1 VANCC
6 QRITL
11 EKAAMVMLTSFGSKK
26 DDYIF
31 NKVKTSMESYFSSD
45 TYKNHCLDTDK
56 LHKDI
61 LDILCIDGNQF
72 NNDTAVVG
80 NDTKQDY
87 YIFPSSSSNYKC
99 DDFNVNGLRLTVEKG
114 KKAAVAV
121 VYFTFN
127 DEGLWKRFMYF
138 IVNNITDREMLS
150 YYSDDLKLQEVKN
163 NVSLL

>member
-1 VANCC
+1 
-6 QRITL
+6 L
-11 EKAAMVMLTSFGSKK
+11 EKAAMVMLTSFDSEK

-31 NKVKTSMESYFSSD
+31 YRVKALMEGYFSSN
-45 TYKNHCLDTDK
+45 TYKNHCLDADK
-56 LHKDI
+56 LHKDVF
-61 LDILCIDGNQF
+61 DILCIDGKQF
-72 NNDTAVVG
+72 DNNTAVVG

-87 YIFPSSSSNYKC
+87 YIFPSCGSNYKC
-99 DDFNVNGLRLTVEKG
+99 ADFNVNGLRLTVEKG

-121 VYFTFN
+121 VYFTFD
-127 DEGLWKRFMYF
+127 DEGLRKRFMYF